1 MLPQSAQNQKESVID
16 NIVHFYLGLTFVLL
30 LHCVVGAYF
39 LSRGRRI
46 SRSMKVACFG
56 FLAVCASV
64 MIVLIIFQL
73 CFSKIIAPI
82 DAVLMLTPLAW
93 LLVGDLFMYGQA
105 VRKRYKLADGSRA
118 RQRA

>member
-1 MLPQSAQNQKESVID
+1 
-16 NIVHFYLGLTFVLL
+16 
-30 LHCVVGAYF
+30 
-39 LSRGRRI
+39 
-46 SRSMKVACFG
+46 MKVACFG